1 MSKSNTITRDIADIK
16 ILVDVSEKTLSMY
29 KSYSHLV
36 DRTVVLNQKNVV
48 KFYRDMLRAKEEEL
62 SYNKDESQT
71 SEK

>member
-1 MSKSNTITRDIADIK
+1 MSKSNTINRDISDIK
-16 ILVDVSEKTLSMY
+16 ILVDVSEKTLSVY
-29 KSYSHLV
+29 KAQSHLV
-36 DRTVVLNQKNVV
+36 DRTVLRNQKNIV